1 MDHEEL
7 AALKRSLA
15 ETLERFGSA
24 LDGMN
29 DTPSTAPATVQ
40 QGVGD
45 GQAKPPT
52 GRRIM
57 NRKELY
63 DVRSALHEKSN
74 ADLMMLFS
82 EQARHK
88 DKGIPLDYWLSAGG
102 QAVADRFDSVSG
114 EFTPDVQRALD
125 TGGSAALIRQD
136 LEPVLY
142 ELFIRMF
149 PAFDRMRREPANGL
163 VHTWN
168 QITDF
173 GDAQFMAELGTV
185 QDDRSTY
192 VRQTTNIAIISTR
205 RGISLKARAAVPA
218 GGMSWNP
225 EQIELQGGL
234 RSIAH
239 RMQQQI
245 FSGHATD
252 SGGTASNELGLYD
265 ANAFTGLRS
274 ILNTAR
280 AVNVDP
286 ATNPDTDGNVQF
298 AVDEAIETIT
308 QQGGAMPTILW
319 SHPHE
324 KRTLNEQQASKTRIV
339 LPNQTNIAVGV
350 TASSLNTIAGEL
362 PWAVVPGDSI
372 NEYTYTGSSSGGV
385 DSGDTVRDLYILD
398 ESTITLPYLG
408 SEGPT
413 VLDIPV
419 GVSGQLVHLY
429 IVFGMWGLAVKA
441 PTFSNKVRVKVA

>member
-15 ETLERFGSA
+15 ETLERFGTA
-24 LDGMN
+24 LDGLN
-29 DTPSTAPATVQ
+29 DTPNTAPAVA

-45 GQAKPPT
+45 AITPT
-52 GRRIM
+52 PSSRRLM
-57 NRKELY
+57 SRKELFG
-63 DVRSALHEKSN
+63 VREALKTKSN
-74 ADLMMLFS
+74 AELMMLFS
-82 EQARHK
+82 EQAGHK
-88 DKGIPLDYWLSAGG
+88 DKGIPLDYWLSVGG
-102 QAVADRFDSVSG
+102 QPAYDAFSG
-114 EFTPDVQRALD
+114 LARDVEPDIQRALD
-125 TGGSAALIRQD
+125 TGGAAALIRQD

-192 VRQTTNIAIISTR
+192 VRQTTNVAIISTR

-218 GGMSWNP
+218 GGMAWNP

-252 SGGTASNELGLYD
+252 SGGTATNELGLYD

-274 ILNTAR
+274 ILNSAR
-280 AVNVDP
+280 AQNVDP
-286 ATNPDTDGNVQF
+286 ATNPDTTGNIQF
-298 AVDEAIETIT
+298 AVDAAIEEVV
-308 QQGGAMPTILW
+308 QQGGAMPSILW

-324 KRTLNEQQASKTRIV
+324 KRTFNEQQASKTRIV
-339 LPNQTNIAVGV
+339 IPNQTNIAIGV
-350 TASSLNTIAGEL
+350 TASSINTVAGEL

-372 NEYTYTGSSSGGV
+372 NEYEYGGATV
-385 DSGDTVRDLYILD
+385 NGVASGDDVRDLYILD
-398 ESTITLPYLG
+398 ESTITLPFLG

-419 GVSGQLVHLY
+419 GISGQLIHLY
-429 IVFGMWGLAVKA
+429 IVFGMWGLACKA
-441 PTFSNKVRVKVA
+441 PTFSNKVRVKTG

>member
-1 MDHEEL
+1 MNHEEL

-24 LDGMN
+24 LDGLN
-29 DTPSTAPATVQ
+29 DTPSTAPVVQ

-45 GQAKPPT
+45 AITPTPQAT
-52 GRRIM
+52 RRIM
-57 NRKELY
+57 SRKELF
-63 DVRSALHEKSN
+63 DVRSALNTKSN
-74 ADLMMLFS
+74 AELMMLFS

-102 QAVADRFDSVSG
+102 QAVSDRFDGISG
-114 EFTPDVQRALD
+114 QLDPEYQRALD

-149 PAFDRMRREPANGL
+149 PAFERFRREPANGL

-168 QITDF
+168 QITDY

-218 GGMSWNP
+218 GGMAWNP

-252 SGGTASNELGLYD
+252 SGGTSTNELGLYD

-280 AVNVDP
+280 AYNVDP
-286 ATNPDTDGNVQF
+286 ATNPDTTGNIQF
-298 AVDEAIETIT
+298 VVDAAVEEILQT
-308 QQGGAMPTILW
+308 GGAMPTILW

-324 KRTLNEQQASKTRIV
+324 KRMLSEQQASKTRIV
-339 LPNQTNIAVGV
+339 VPEQTNIAVGV
-350 TASSLNTIAGEL
+350 TATSINTAAGNL

-372 NEYTYTGSSSGGV
+372 NTYEYAGATQGGVSSG
-385 DSGDTVRDLYILD
+385 DDVRDLYILD

>member
-24 LDGMN
+24 LDGLN
-29 DTPSTAPATVQ
+29 DTPSTAPAVVQ

-45 GQAKPPT
+45 KLTQATPE
-52 GRRIM
+52 RRLM
-57 NRKELY
+57 SRRELH
-63 DVRSALHEKSN
+63 DMRESLKNKSSAE
-74 ADLMMLFS
+74 LMMLFS

-88 DKGIPLDYWLSAGG
+88 DKGIPLDYWLSVGG
-102 QAVADRFDSVSG
+102 QPAYDAFGGIARDLDPEVSK
-114 EFTPDVQRALD
+114 ALD

-136 LEPVLY
+136 LEPMLY
-142 ELFIRMF
+142 ELYIRMF
-149 PAFDRMRREPANGL
+149 PAFDRFRREPANGL

-252 SGGTASNELGLYD
+252 SGGTSSNELGAYD

-280 AVNVDP
+280 AQNVDP
-286 ATNPDTDGNVQF
+286 ATNPDTTGNIQF
-298 AVDEAIETIT
+298 AVDAAIEEVV

-324 KRTLNEQQASKTRIV
+324 KRTFNEQQASKTRIV
-339 LPNQTNIAVGV
+339 VPNQTNIAVGV
-350 TASSLNTIAGEL
+350 TASSINTVAGEL

-372 NEYTYTGSSSGGV
+372 NAYEYGGSSANGV
-385 DSGDTVRDLYILD
+385 DAGDDVRDLYILD

-441 PTFSNKVRVKVA
+441 PTFSNKVRVKVG